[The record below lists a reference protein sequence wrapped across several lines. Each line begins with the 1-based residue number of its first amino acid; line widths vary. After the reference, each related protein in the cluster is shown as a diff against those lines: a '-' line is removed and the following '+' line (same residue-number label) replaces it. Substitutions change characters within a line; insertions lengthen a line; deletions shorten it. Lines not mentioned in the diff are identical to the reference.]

1 MQGPHLLAFGAGRT
15 PDAWLTRQPWQS
27 ICARCAWVPR
37 AAHVPLAKR
46 EQWLAQGREHCPAPR
61 TGGSAAL
68 SASPPRTLSPS
79 ALSGQHHQVCP
90 VGMEEL
96 MKPEHPW
103 DPKKYPTDMGST
115 HCSARGTIPAL
126 WSRCSGHSH
135 RCCCPFQCLWSLG
148 TLSTRLTL
156 RGTERSE
163 PRGDTA
169 PQPHP
174 RAHLHGDTSGTGQ
187 GGWGHTAALTFSPLS
202 PRTPGSPLLPGS
214 PCDSRDEPA
223 ELTDPHEPPTCTLLH
238 RSACRSLPAI
248 SSLQDSRVRVRVWV
262 RQPP

>member
-1 MQGPHLLAFGAGRT
+1 LLWVGALTALPGWPMPGAPWSPLAPGFPGMPITSEKCPCSVGQDSQASPSRGGTGEGRLGWGDTLGSPPEPFQCRVLTFSPLGPAGPLMPGS
-15 PDAWLTRQPWQS
+15 PDSPGRPS
-27 ICARCAWVPR
+27 VP
-37 AAHVPLAKR
+37 AVPLAKR

-61 TGGSAAL
+61 TGGSTAP

-135 RCCCPFQCLWSLG
+135 RCCCPFQCLWS
-148 TLSTRLTL
+148 
-156 RGTERSE
+156 
-163 PRGDTA
+163 
-169 PQPHP
+169 
-174 RAHLHGDTSGTGQ
+174 
-187 GGWGHTAALTFSPLS
+187 
-202 PRTPGSPLLPGS
+202 
-214 PCDSRDEPA
+214 
-223 ELTDPHEPPTCTLLH
+223 
-238 RSACRSLPAI
+238 
-248 SSLQDSRVRVRVWV
+248 
-262 RQPP
+262 